1 MCTSLTGEDG
11 LEVRDDW
18 PEPGPCAPA
27 QVRIA
32 MHAVSVNFPDTL
44 ITRGLYQQ
52 HLDPPFVVGN
62 EGAGVVT
69 EVGSEVTG
77 LSVGDRVL
85 TLTGSGA
92 FAEFVL
98 ATPPPQQVHRIPDE
112 MPFDHAAAFDLT
124 YGTAAH
130 GLAQRGSVQPGETVL
145 VTGAV
150 AVAARRRCRSRR
162 LGARVIAVAGGPVKT
177 ALVRELG
184 ADDVVDHHE
193 LGSDERALSTACR
206 ELTGGRGV
214 DVVFDNVGAPDSSDD
229 VRELVRCLAWNGRYL
244 VVGFAGGG
252 IPGSR

>member
-1 MCTSLTGEDG
+1 MRAVVCTSLTGEDG

-62 EGAGVVT
+62 EGAGVVA
-69 EVGSEVTG
+69 EVGSDVTG

-130 GLAQRGSVQPGETVL
+130 GLAQRGDVQPGETVL
-145 VTGAV
+145 VTGA
-150 AVAARRRCRSRR
+150 
-162 LGARVIAVAGGPVKT
+162 AGGC
-177 ALVRELG
+177 
-184 ADDVVDHHE
+184 
-193 LGSDERALSTACR
+193 GSAAVQIARPS
-206 ELTGGRGV
+206 
-214 DVVFDNVGAPDSSDD
+214 AP
-229 VRELVRCLAWNGRYL
+229 A
-244 VVGFAGGG
+244 
-252 IPGSR
+252 